1 MDTSTPA
8 SAREHA
14 RAQAG
19 ARADTMAT
27 IPVSGATDLPEG
39 IDADA
44 LVWDETLGAGGY
56 ASRVLARGTRLRLV
70 DLDAD
75 ACVQL
80 WAYNAATPVERLNV
94 ADTTKVQWN
103 AYLGEGALLLSDMGR
118 VLMSIT
124 SDTAGTHDALC
135 GHSTARS
142 AGARFGESSNHGPH
156 PNARDRLLLALTRHG
171 LGRADVMANVNLF
184 RGARVEEDGSLV
196 FTPGAHEAG
205 AHVELRAD
213 MDVLVVLTVTPHVL
227 DPSAGYPA
235 GRVRVLA
242 TTGPPAGPDDPCRTA
257 GPEAGRAFDNTE
269 DLVLR

>member
-27 IPVSGATDLPEG
+27 IPVSGAVDLPAG
-39 IDADA
+39 VDAA
-44 LVWDETLGAGGY
+44 SLVWDETLGAGGY
-56 ASRVLARGTRLRLV
+56 AARVLGRGTRLRLV

-80 WAYNAATPVERLNV
+80 WVYVADNPVERLNV

-103 AYLGEGALLLSDMGR
+103 AYLGERGLLLSDMGR

-124 SDTAGTHDALC
+124 EDTAGTHDALC

-142 AGARFGESSNHGPH
+142 VAAQFGSSAAHGPH
-156 PNARDRLLLALTRHG
+156 PSARDRLLLALTRHG
-171 LGRADVMANVNLF
+171 LGRGDVMANVNLF
-184 RGARVEEDGSLV
+184 RGARVEEDGTLT
-196 FTPGAHEAG
+196 FAPGGHPPG
-205 AHVELRAD
+205 SHVELRAD
-213 MDVLVVLTVTPHVL
+213 LDVLVVLTVTPHVL
-227 DPSAGYPA
+227 DPATAYPT

-242 TTGPPAGPDDPCRTA
+242 TTGAPAGPDDPCRTA
-257 GPEAGRAFDNTE
+257 GPEAGRAFDNSE

>member
-1 MDTSTPA
+1 MDLRNMQFRPDHRSAPSVDTSTPA

-80 WAYNAATPVERLNV
+80 WAYNAATPVERLNP

-103 AYLGEGALLLSDMGR
+103 AYLGAGALLLSD
-118 VLMSIT
+118 
-124 SDTAGTHDALC
+124 
-135 GHSTARS
+135 
-142 AGARFGESSNHGPH
+142 
-156 PNARDRLLLALTRHG
+156 
-171 LGRADVMANVNLF
+171 LG
-184 RGARVEEDGSLV
+184 
-196 FTPGAHEAG
+196 
-205 AHVELRAD
+205 
-213 MDVLVVLTVTPHVL
+213 
-227 DPSAGYPA
+227 
-235 GRVRVLA
+235 RVLA
-242 TTGPPAGPDDPCRTA
+242 TVDHLRHRRAPTTPCAATPTARTSGGAVRRRRRRRRTARTRTPATGWLLAARPPRTSAGPT
-257 GPEAGRAFDNTE
+257 
-269 DLVLR
+269 